1 MKAIIVAG
9 AGTVVD
15 REDGSVVITGRDRVS
30 FVLMPDIVD
39 ALRRLLS
46 CDKEEEGDWC

>member
-1 MKAIIVAG
+1 MKAIIVQG

-30 FVLMPDIVD
+30 FILMPDIVD
-39 ALRRLLS
+39 ALRQLLFG
-46 CDKEEEGDWC
+46 DKKEEGDWC